1 MITDRRLLI
10 LSILF
15 AVLIVGARLYILTKY
30 SVGVEY
36 DYVLA
41 LTLGLVNEFV
51 LGLILSFGI
60 FNLKNNSG
68 FYLFLIFVVFIIII
82 KLACFHYE
90 SVFNR
95 LPGNDLFYYFSELSY
110 LSSSLDS
117 NIPALNFL
125 TEIIIV
131 AGVFCA
137 CAAYLRGVNLR
148 SVRQSN
154 AIEYFALI
162 VVFISIGLQA
172 IPTLIPD
179 RFFWGS
185 REAFVWMLQ
194 SQFIKEKYE
203 LDKMQLVEK
212 DFQRFLKYHGQDHT
226 APVPNPKYPLCTYTH
241 KDAGTKSKRNVI
253 LLILEGVGKYE
264 IGRVIDGR
272 LMMPNLK
279 KIASENI
286 SFSNIIAPGTRS
298 AQALTAMFSGLPA
311 QPNNNYL
318 WVKPMLNFNGFPKIL
333 VGEGY
338 RTAYFHGSDLSF
350 ENQRIYLGE
359 IGFNEI
365 YEYAPDHDHQV
376 YGWGYDDGV
385 MFGELRNWIE
395 NHHASYSGEP
405 YLASLFTLSTHDP
418 YVLPSDWQ
426 PRFSSETR
434 VMLNAGDWSRI
445 EGDSNIISSLA
456 ETYAFLDYHLG
467 QFYDWFKINEKNT
480 ILVITGDHAPHL
492 FNDGNEVE
500 SKIIQFFVPLIMAGL
515 SESEKRD
522 FQSYQDRFGSLHDIP
537 ATLMEILGQVDLE
550 CDLGVN
556 LFATEEDWPGDR
568 TLYAMGGN
576 NLEGMFFLNRG
587 VEVLYDRIRK
597 EFRAVNRKKGVQA
610 ELSKIEDV
618 SDDLQEYYSTIN
630 SVHYYLLNKDAYF
643 RPTVEDKIDTRVL
656 SRVEIPIFVSH
667 RGHLQGPG
675 GNQKTDNSKNL
686 LDAVIASDLEW
697 VEIDVQITRDGVP
710 ILMHDATVEIDGN
723 ARYIDTLTLEEL
735 YSVDRY
741 ADILTLE
748 EAVARYTPYLN
759 LLVEIKPP
767 REISKTMHISRE
779 VARIIRDKPSGK
791 KIIVDSFNGVIVD
804 SVKRHCQ
811 CEVGIDTPFGEKIS
825 LADLQQFKKSNVDW
839 IYVHYSVID
848 QELIRNVHDNGL
860 KIMAYTVNSPETVE
874 SWIANQLPD
883 GIITDDINIMY
894 KFSTTRFSSG
904 GGI

>member
-1 MITDRRLLI
+1 MATDRRLLL
-10 LSILF
+10 LSLLF

-30 SVGVEY
+30 SIGVEY

-41 LTLGLVNEFV
+41 LALGLVNEFV

-60 FNLKNNSG
+60 FKLKKDAV
-68 FYLFLIFVVFIIII
+68 FYLYLIFVVFIISF

-95 LPGNDLFYYFSELSY
+95 LPGNDLFYYFSELSH

-117 NIPALNFL
+117 NIPALDFFI
-125 TEIIIV
+125 EIFIV
-131 AGVFCA
+131 AGIFCV
-137 CAAYLRGVNLR
+137 CAIYLRGINFR
-148 SVRQSN
+148 SVKNSN

-162 VVFISIGLQA
+162 VVFVSIGLQA

-203 LDKMQLVEK
+203 LNKMQLVEK

-226 APVPNPKYPLCTYTH
+226 AAVPNPEYPLCTHTRN
-241 KDAGTKSKRNVI
+241 DIETKSKRNVI
-253 LLILEGVGKYE
+253 LLILEGVGKHE
-264 IGRVIDGR
+264 IDRVIDGKV
-272 LMMPNLK
+272 MMPNLK

-286 SFSNIIAPGTRS
+286 SFNNIIAPGTRS

-311 QPNNNYL
+311 QPHNNYL
-318 WVKPMLNFNGFPKIL
+318 WVNPLLNFNGFPEIL
-333 VGEGY
+333 VGEDY
-338 RTAYFHGSDLSF
+338 RTAFFHGSDLSF
-350 ENQRIYLGE
+350 ENQRIYLRK
-359 IGFNEI
+359 IGFDEI
-365 YEYAPDHDHQV
+365 FEYEPEHKHQV

-385 MFGELRNWIE
+385 MFGELRSWIE
-395 NHHASYSGEP
+395 NHHVSNSEEP

-418 YVLPSDWQ
+418 YVLPPDWQ
-426 PRFSSETR
+426 PRFSRETR
-434 VMLNAGDWSRI
+434 VMPNAADWSRI
-445 EGDSNIISSLA
+445 EGDRNIISSFA

-467 QFYDWFKINEKNT
+467 QFYDWYKSNEKDT
-480 ILVITGDHAPHL
+480 VLIITGDHAPHL

-500 SKIIQFFVPLIMAGL
+500 SKVIQFFVPLIMAGL
-515 SESEKRD
+515 SESEKRG

-537 ATLMEILGQVDLE
+537 ATLMKILGQVDLE

-576 NLEGMFFLNRG
+576 NLEGMFFLNRDI
-587 VEVLYDRIRK
+587 EVLYDRIRK
-597 EFRAVNRKKGVQA
+597 EFRAVNRKKGEQA

-618 SDDLQEYYSTIN
+618 PDDLLEYYSTIN
-630 SVHYYLLNKDAYF
+630 SIHYYLLNKDAYF
-643 RPTVEDKIDTRVL
+643 RPTEEDKIDTQVL

-667 RGHLQGPG
+667 RGNLQGP

-686 LDAVIASDLEW
+686 LDAVVESDLEW

-710 ILMHDATVEIDGN
+710 ILMHDATVEIDGKT
-723 ARYIDTLTLEEL
+723 RYIDTLNLDEL
-735 YSVDRY
+735 YSEVGY

-748 EAVARYTPYLN
+748 EAVARYTPHLN

-779 VARIIRDKPSGK
+779 VARIIRNRPSGK
-791 KIIVDSFNGVIVD
+791 KIIVDSFYGVIVD

-811 CEVGIDTPFGEKIS
+811 CEVGIDTPYGEKVS

-839 IYVHYSVID
+839 IYVHQSVID
-848 QELIRNVHDNGL
+848 QVLIRNAHENGL
-860 KIMAYTVNSPETVE
+860 KVMAYTTNSPETIE
-874 SWIANQLPD
+874 SWEANQLPD

-894 KFSTTRFSSG
+894 KFNTSRLRSAG
-904 GGI
+904 RE